1 MALQWV
7 KNAEMNGWQ
16 YALAILC
23 FNLLGIVLLFVL
35 LMTQG
40 SLPLNPE
47 HLPGMSWHLA
57 LNTAVSF
64 VTNTNWQAYSGENT
78 LSYLSQMV
86 GLTVQNFLSAA
97 TGIAPLH

>member
-1 MALQWV
+1 M
-7 KNAEMNGWQ
+7 
-16 YALAILC
+16 LAILC

-78 LSYLSQMV
+78 LSYLSQMA
-86 GLTVQNFLSAA
+86 G
-97 TGIAPLH
+97 